1 MYILYAFNRCF
12 FLNFLFHIYNFFKNV
27 HEKKQTIKN
36 HKFYSLSDKVVKSI
50 VSDDSLSLLV
60 YIFLVQPN

>member
-1 MYILYAFNRCF
+1 MYMR
-12 FLNFLFHIYNFFKNV
+12 
-27 HEKKQTIKN
+27 KKQTIKN

>member
-1 MYILYAFNRCF
+1 MHLIDFF
-12 FLNFLFHIYNFFKNV
+12 FLNFYFIYIIFFKNV
-27 HEKKQTIKN
+27 HEEKQTIKN

>member
-1 MYILYAFNRCF
+1 MF
-12 FLNFLFHIYNFFKNV
+12 FLKFLFHIYNFFKNV
-27 HEKKQTIKN
+27 HEEKQTIKN

>member
-1 MYILYAFNRCF
+1 MFLYAFNRCF
-12 FLNFLFHIYNFFKNV
+12 FLNFYFIYIIFFKNV
-27 HEKKQTIKN
+27 HEKKQSIKN

-50 VSDDSLSLLV
+50 VSDDLLSLLV